1 MTMQYQW
8 TEWDEDVDSTPDE
21 EYQSLVRSLR
31 RKVGFG
37 LFFVRC
43 SPVGGQELIKRVRA
57 DVPQKQ
63 ADVLELKEPIANLI
77 DLVKVFPN
85 IDNIKILFIVG
96 LEKSLVEY
104 IRTGYGGQGDYYNL
118 DTVPPILSH
127 LNWQRENFRDKFR
140 HVCFVFL
147 LPRFAIKYIIRRA
160 PDFFDWG
167 SGKTNIPSSQEV
179 VAQESQRI
187 LLEGDYQKYLEWTPQ
202 KCKERIIEIDELL
215 LEPVQN
221 QDQQAS
227 LLLEQG
233 NIFVANNQ
241 NEEAIAC
248 FDRALEFKPDYYKAW
263 LMRSIVLGEYEEVIA
278 TLDKALTIKSE
289 FHEAWYIRG
298 IALSNLG
305 RYEEAITCYDKALE
319 IKPDHH
325 GAWYNRG
332 IALGNLGRNEEAITC
347 YDKALEIKPNHHEAW
362 YNQGCAL
369 GNLGRNKEAIAAYD
383 QALQIKPDF
392 PEALNN
398 QSVVL
403 DILKFEEMIATYEAE
418 QIKPDYH
425 NAWHK
430 NFGNALYQMAN
441 YQEAV
446 TSYDQALRFKPDDH
460 EVWNNRGVA
469 LSNLGRYEE
478 AIASYD
484 RAVEIKSD
492 YQDAWYNRGIAL
504 RQLVKIT

>member
-1 MTMQYQW
+1 MQYQW

-319 IKPDHH
+319 IKP
-325 GAWYNRG
+325 
-332 IALGNLGRNEEAITC
+332 
-347 YDKALEIKPNHHEAW
+347 NHHEAW